1 MTSPAEGRSGPGTGP
16 AYGDA
21 VPSED
26 RSRAGPAVVL
36 VGPPGAGKTSV
47 AQALGRLLDLPV
59 RDTDRD
65 VEQRAGVSVAE
76 IFVHDGEPRF
86 RDLEREAVVDALAG
100 HRGVLALG
108 SGAVLD
114 PRTEAD
120 LAGHPVVF
128 LDVSVTHA
136 ARRIGFT
143 KDRPILLVN
152 PRAEWVRMMD
162 GRRTVYE
169 RVATARVQTDGRTV
183 DEVASDVAS
192 VMTGRR

>member
-1 MTSPAEGRSGPGTGP
+1 VS
-16 AYGDA
+16 
-21 VPSED
+21 
-26 RSRAGPAVVL
+26 PAVVL

-47 AQALGRLLDLPV
+47 AEALGRLLDLPV

-65 VEQRAGVSVAE
+65 VEQRAGAPVAE
-76 IFVHDGEPRF
+76 IFVEDGESRF

-100 HRGVLALG
+100 HQGVLALG

-120 LAGHPVVF
+120 LAGYPVVF

-162 GRRTVYE
+162 GRRAVYE

-183 DEVASDVAS
+183 DEVAADVAS

>member
-1 MTSPAEGRSGPGTGP
+1 
-16 AYGDA
+16 
-21 VPSED
+21 
-26 RSRAGPAVVL
+26 
-36 VGPPGAGKTSV
+36 
-47 AQALGRLLDLPV
+47 
-59 RDTDRD
+59 
-65 VEQRAGVSVAE
+65 
-76 IFVHDGEPRF
+76 
-86 RDLEREAVVDALAG
+86 
-100 HRGVLALG
+100 
-108 SGAVLD
+108 VLD

-162 GRRTVYE
+162 GRRAVYE